1 MNSTAKDLRIN
12 QSLCELT
19 RLRAALKKW
28 REDRKAADR
37 HESGEYRGQYQTQI
51 GVIADE
57 VGAAA
62 GVIEDGLAQLT
73 KDSKN
78 RTMAAVYQEC
88 ARTDRKII
96 WLWRAWDFF
105 REKFDQRDLPVIGPA
120 VRAADEVLWSCFTP
134 FYKGMGMAL
143 PPAPLPY
150 VEFTYTPVA
159 VKADQVSH
167 VEKEE
172 EIDEGPLKNF
182 FAKLPLPLLQLPPT
196 AVSTPWAHVLIG
208 HEAGHFIQGS
218 IPSNEDFRKVFRE
231 QVGTAAESVSKG
243 AGTVWSKWAAEI
255 FADMYSV
262 ITMGPWAVWVMGQFE
277 LARPGKITTRAANYP
292 SALARIYLLAQ
303 FASKAGLGDAG
314 AQLGALG
321 IDAKASA
328 ETDEARTD
336 LEIADKVAGLIDEV
350 LPGGGRRL
358 REVIGL
364 KASDYDLGNGL
375 TEDGPVPQWAKTL
388 SGKKKRQDE
397 QDIRAARMV
406 AAGSA
411 QAWKLIGEMPA
422 GQERDAAIAVLR
434 TQAFPHM
441 IACAEGGTREAPA
454 AKAAVAG
461 QTPLSQIIQQMS
473 DDELFQ

>member
-1 MNSTAKDLRIN
+1 MNTTAKDLRIN

-73 KDSKN
+73 KGSGD
-78 RTMAAVYQEC
+78 RTVAAVYQEC

-120 VRAADEVLWSCFTP
+120 VRAADEVLWSCYKP
-134 FYKGMGMAL
+134 FYKGMGMPL

-159 VKADQVSH
+159 VKPDQVSH

-172 EIDEGPLKNF
+172 EIDEGPLQKF
-182 FAKLPLPLLQLPPT
+182 FARLPLPLLQLPPT

-218 IPSNEDFRKVFRE
+218 IPANEDFRKVFRE
-231 QVGTAAESVSKG
+231 QVGVAAES
-243 AGTVWSKWAAEI
+243 A
-255 FADMYSV
+255 
-262 ITMGPWAVWVMGQFE
+262 
-277 LARPGKITTRAANYP
+277 
-292 SALARIYLLAQ
+292 
-303 FASKAGLGDAG
+303 
-314 AQLGALG
+314 
-321 IDAKASA
+321 
-328 ETDEARTD
+328 
-336 LEIADKVAGLIDEV
+336 
-350 LPGGGRRL
+350 
-358 REVIGL
+358 
-364 KASDYDLGNGL
+364 
-375 TEDGPVPQWAKTL
+375 
-388 SGKKKRQDE
+388 
-397 QDIRAARMV
+397 
-406 AAGSA
+406 
-411 QAWKLIGEMPA
+411 
-422 GQERDAAIAVLR
+422 
-434 TQAFPHM
+434 
-441 IACAEGGTREAPA
+441 
-454 AKAAVAG
+454 
-461 QTPLSQIIQQMS
+461 
-473 DDELFQ
+473 

>member
-1 MNSTAKDLRIN
+1 MDSTSKDLRIN
-12 QSLCELT
+12 QSLCELA
-19 RLRAALKKW
+19 RLREALKNW
-28 REDRKAADR
+28 QEDRKDADK
-37 HESGEYRGQYQTQI
+37 HENGEYRGQYQTQI
-51 GVIADE
+51 GVIAGE
-57 VGAAA
+57 VGTAA
-62 GVIEDGLAQLT
+62 GVIEDGLNQLT
-73 KDSKN
+73 RDSKN
-78 RTMAAVYQEC
+78 LALAAVYQQC
-88 ARTDRKII
+88 ARADRKII

-120 VRAADEVLWSCFTP
+120 VRAADEVLWSCFKP
-134 FYKGMGMAL
+134 FYKGMGTPL
-143 PPAPLPY
+143 PPTPLPY

-159 VKADQVSH
+159 VKPDQVSH

-196 AVSTPWAHVLIG
+196 AVSAPWAHVLIG
-208 HEAGHFIQGS
+208 HEAGHFIQES
-218 IPSNEDFRKVFRE
+218 IPANEDFRKVFRG
-231 QVGTAAESVSKG
+231 QVEAAAERVKKG
-243 AGTVWSKWAAEI
+243 TGTVWSKWAAEI

-262 ITMGPWAVWVMGQFE
+262 ITMGPWAVWVIGQFE

-292 SALARIYLLAQ
+292 SALTRIYLLAQ
-303 FASKAGLGDAG
+303 FASKAGLGDAD
-314 AQLGALG
+314 AHLTTLG

-336 LEIADKVAGLIDEV
+336 LQIADEVASLINET
-350 LPGGGRRL
+350 LPGDGRML
-358 REVIGL
+358 RDVIGF
-364 KASDYDLGNGL
+364 KSSDYDPGDGL
-375 TEDGPVPQWAKTL
+375 TEAGPVQQWADAL
-388 SGKKKRQDE
+388 SGKKKKQDE

-411 QAWKLIGEMPA
+411 QAWKLIGEMSA
-422 GQERDAAIAVLR
+422 GKDRDAAIAVLR
-434 TQAFPHM
+434 TQTFPHM

-461 QTPLSQIIQQMS
+461 QPSLSQIIQQMS